1 METLNS
7 LYSYIIQ
14 LSKDS
19 PIIAGLISLW
29 GMAVITFLLR
39 NVPTSLFKFVSR
51 QVTTSL
57 EFNNAGW
64 GANQAQF
71 NSFMKWYSESRY
83 FGWSRYLALESTYVF
98 DNKTGRESM
107 VPTIG
112 PGYGRHFFWF
122 DGRLFWFEKLHLDS
136 AGSEKEKQTIKIY
149 TFGRDKDKI
158 LNLIESFRIKEDDR
172 EISVYVYKEGWNVL
186 TTIKKRNLDSVILNK
201 DLKNKIVSDINY
213 FYENPEWYLS
223 KGFAHKQTYILHGK
237 PGTGK
242 SSTIKAL
249 ASYFEKNICIMDMAD
264 MSGATFEKAMAT
276 APKGSFILAED
287 FDACM
292 ATAKRDDDREKSIM
306 EELSGI
312 SLSKILNV
320 LDGVVSLDGTVIFLT
335 TNHLDHLDP
344 ALIRT
349 GRVDYCH
356 EIKALEDAEVKDYI
370 TLMYGPDAV
379 PEATIFAPITG
390 SDIQAK
396 FFEAKEDSTA
406 FINSLQKSQVGSL

>member
-7 LYSYIIQ
+7 LYAYIVQ

-19 PIIAGLISLW
+19 PIIAGLVSLW

-39 NVPTSLFKFVSR
+39 NVPTTVYHFVSR

-71 NSFMKWYSESRY
+71 NSFMKWYSETGY
-83 FGWSRYLALESTYVF
+83 FRWSRYLALESTYVY
-98 DNKTGRESM
+98 DDKTGRESM
-107 VPTIG
+107 VPTVG
-112 PGYGRHFFWF
+112 PGYGRHFFCF
-122 DGRLFWFEKLHLDS
+122 NKRLFWFEKLALES
-136 AGSEKEKQTIKIY
+136 SGSDKEKQTIKIY

-158 LNLIESFRIKEDDR
+158 LDLIESFRVKEDER
-172 EISVYVYKEGWNVL
+172 EISVYVYKDGWNVL
-186 TTIKKRNLDSVILNK
+186 TTIKKRSIESVILNK
-201 DLKNKIVSDINY
+201 DLKEKIVSDIRY
-213 FYENPEWYLS
+213 FYDNPEWYLK
-223 KGFAHKQTYILHGK
+223 KGFAHKQTYVLHGA

-249 ASYFEKNICIMDMAD
+249 ASYFEKNICVLDMAD
-264 MSGATFEKAMAT
+264 MSGASFEKAMAT

-292 ATAKRDDDREKSIM
+292 ATGKREGNPEKSLM

-312 SLSKILNV
+312 TLSKILNV

-370 TLMYGPDAV
+370 ALMYGEDNV
-379 PEATIFAPITG
+379 PKDVTFATITG

-396 FFEAKEDSTA
+396 FFEAKEDCGA
-406 FINSLQKSQVGSL
+406 FVASLRKV

>member
-7 LYSYIIQ
+7 FYAYIVQ

-19 PIIAGLISLW
+19 PIIAGLVSLW
-29 GMAVITFLLR
+29 GMTVITFLLR
-39 NVPTSLFKFVSR
+39 NVPSTLFKFISR

-71 NSFMKWYSESRY
+71 NSFMKWYSESSY
-83 FGWSRYLALESTYVF
+83 FKWSRYLALESTYVF
-98 DNKTGRESM
+98 DSKSGRESLI
-107 VPTIG
+107 PTIG
-112 PGYGRHFFWF
+112 PGYGKHFFCF
-122 DGRLFWFEKLHLDS
+122 NGRWFWFEKVQLES
-136 AGSEKEKQTIKIY
+136 SGSEKEKQSIKIY
-149 TFGRDKDKI
+149 TFGRDKNKI
-158 LNLIESFRIKEDDR
+158 LDLIDSFRIKED
-172 EISVYVYKEGWNVL
+172 EKEVSIYVYKDGWNVL
-186 TTIKKRNLDSVILNK
+186 TTIKKRSLESVILNK
-201 DLKNKIVSDINY
+201 DLKDKIVSDIRY
-213 FYENPEWYLS
+213 FYDNPEWYLDR
-223 KGFAHKQTYILHGK
+223 GFAHKQTYILHGK

-249 ASYFEKNICIMDMAD
+249 ASHFEKNICILDMAE
-264 MSGATFEKAMAT
+264 MSGSSFEKAMAT
-276 APKGSFILAED
+276 APRGSFILAED

-292 ATAKRDDDREKSIM
+292 ATARRDDNKEKSIM
-306 EELSGI
+306 EEISGI
-312 SLSKILNV
+312 TLSKILNV

-344 ALIRT
+344 ALTRT

-370 TLMYGPDAV
+370 RLMYGDDRVPDDI
-379 PEATIFAPITG
+379 TFASITG

-396 FFEAKEDSTA
+396 FFEAKEDCSL
-406 FINSLQKSQVGSL
+406 FIGSLEKI